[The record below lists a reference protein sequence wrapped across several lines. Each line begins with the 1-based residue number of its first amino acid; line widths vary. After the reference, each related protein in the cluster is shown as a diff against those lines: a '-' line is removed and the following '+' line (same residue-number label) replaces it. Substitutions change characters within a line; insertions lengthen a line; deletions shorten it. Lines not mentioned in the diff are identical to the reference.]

1 MAKITFVICLILYT
15 VDAIMDVKTTYQ
27 IDKNWGGDPCGPK
40 NLSWQGLKCSY
51 NNNTSNASFPRIV
64 SL

>member
-1 MAKITFVICLILYT
+1 MHIMYT
-15 VDAIMDVKTTYQ
+15 VDAIMDIKTTYQ
-27 IDKNWGGDPCGPK
+27 INKNWGGDPCGPK

-51 NNNTSNASFPRIV
+51 NNNISNASFPPRIV